1 MNICIVNCFDT
12 WEHRVDLLYKF
23 FTEMGHTVKVL
34 VSDYRHIEKCRRTDR
49 KKDYKLFSALPYT
62 RNISI
67 KRLKS
72 HKQTAENIFDF
83 IKKHE
88 SRIDLLWV
96 LAPPNIFVKHAGHIK
111 QCYSHIKLVI
121 DLIDLWPES
130 MPVRGIKEIASFTC
144 WKKLRDDFLKYAD
157 IIVTECDLYR
167 DVMKKPLRQ
176 LTVMTLYLAR
186 EDKGYQ
192 SELNLPSKE
201 IALCYLGSINNI
213 IDINCIVDIVRQ
225 YRTESPVTLH
235 IIGDGEKRSQLI
247 HKIQSTGAKVIYHGK
262 IYDRAQKQKI
272 FDACHYGLN
281 IMKPSVCVGLT
292 MKSIDYLEFGLPIIN
307 NIPGDTWN
315 AVEAYNL
322 GMNYKEGMSL
332 QNTLYKPV
340 YRKNARTY
348 FENYLTQAAFSKKL
362 FEIVEILNISQ
373 GMMEK

>member
-12 WEHRVDLLYKF
+12 WEHRVDLLHKA
-23 FTEMGHTVKVL
+23 FTEMGYTVKVL
-34 VSDYRHIEKCRRTDR
+34 VSDYRHIEKCRRSDR
-49 KKDYKLFSALPYT
+49 KKDYKFFSALPYT
-62 RNISI
+62 RNISV

-72 HKQTAENIFDF
+72 HKNIAEDIFNF
-83 IKKHE
+83 IERHE

-96 LAPPNIFVKHAGHIK
+96 LAPPNIFVKNAGYIK
-111 QCYSHIKLVI
+111 QCYGHIKLVI

-130 MPVRGIKEIASFTC
+130 MPVRGLKGLSSLTG
-144 WKKLRDDFLKYAD
+144 WKKLRDDSLKYAD

-167 DVMKKPLRQ
+167 DALKKPLRQ
-176 LTVMTLYLAR
+176 LTVETLYLAR

-192 SELNLPSKE
+192 SKLNLPSKE

-225 YRTESPVTLH
+225 YRTKLPVTLH
-235 IIGDGEKRSQLI
+235 IIGDGEKREQLI

-315 AVEAYNL
+315 AVDTYSL
-322 GMNYKEGMSL
+322 GMNYKTGISL
-332 QNTLYKPV
+332 KNTLYKSI
-340 YRKNARTY
+340 YRKNARAY
-348 FENYLTQAAFSKKL
+348 FENYLTQAVFSKKL
-362 FEIVEILNISQ
+362 VQIVEILNIS
-373 GMMEK
+373 